1 MEWLMFRA
9 SACAPL
15 FTGED
20 GLTDKQQEE
29 LVSLLEKDKRTAI
42 QEQKMLD
49 LIAKRDSEPELP
61 KGAKTYIESLVD
73 QYVYKYED
81 YIDNKYVRKGIAVE
95 DSEDEDINKSAIK
108 ITNSLFFTEYSKSS
122 SYLKKGK
129 FHGHPDIEDEDEEMI
144 LDIKSSWNKKT
155 FPKKPEDGKNSD
167 YEWQGKVYCYMKGW
181 RKFRLCYVL
190 MSTPEELVPDNEHGT
205 LHYADDLPL
214 NLRVTCVDYE
224 LTQKDI
230 EKIERREQAAV
241 KYAKEYYN
249 FLINKNK

>member
-1 MEWLMFRA
+1 
-9 SACAPL
+9 
-15 FTGED
+15 
-20 GLTDKQQEE
+20 
-29 LVSLLEKDKRTAI
+29 
-42 QEQKMLD
+42 
-49 LIAKRDSEPELP
+49 
-61 KGAKTYIESLVD
+61 
-73 QYVYKYED
+73 
-81 YIDNKYVRKGIAVE
+81 
-95 DSEDEDINKSAIK
+95 
-108 ITNSLFFTEYSKSS
+108 
-122 SYLKKGK
+122 
-129 FHGHPDIEDEDEEMI
+129 
-144 LDIKSSWNKKT
+144 
-155 FPKKPEDGKNSD
+155 
-167 YEWQGKVYCYMKGW
+167 MKGW